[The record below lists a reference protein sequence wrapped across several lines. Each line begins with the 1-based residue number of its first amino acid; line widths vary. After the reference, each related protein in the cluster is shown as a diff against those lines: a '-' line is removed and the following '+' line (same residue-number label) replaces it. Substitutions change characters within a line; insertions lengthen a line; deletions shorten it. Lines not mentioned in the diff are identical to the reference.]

1 MRKFKRTAAVFTVLL
16 ILFGTFIFSV
26 PVSAE
31 GVYTPNEEPQAEG
44 VYIVNEDTG
53 LVMYD
58 KNGEERLYPA
68 SLTKIMSAIVILE
81 NVKDLDGTTGTMT
94 GELLTMI
101 QGTGSAVLNLAVGE
115 QITVRQMLYA
125 MLLASDGD
133 AALLAAATTSGSVD
147 AFVAK
152 MNEKAAAL
160 GCTNTHFTNPHGLHD
175 SGHYSCARDLY
186 LMIREAM
193 KYPVFNEIV
202 NSTRYTIPAT
212 NKHDARTVVTTNM
225 MLSYNLGAG
234 LYYEPI
240 RGIKT
245 GFTTPAGPCL
255 ASLAEKNG
263 QRYIIVLLKST
274 LLSSDGAV
282 DRNGAFKTTKALYEW
297 LFSTYAL
304 QTLLTRT
311 TVVKSIPVNYGDG
324 VDEVGIVPS
333 AEFVTMV
340 PKNADLSSII
350 VKFGDELK
358 DKTIDAPVETGTV
371 MGSAELLIGDKSLGT
386 VQLVAAASVSRNEL
400 SYIFA
405 QIGNFFSSDL
415 MIILACLLAL
425 AVAGYIVLNIVYNR
439 KKKSRYTPRKPAKRP
454 RSRNRNIFR

>member
-1 MRKFKRTAAVFTVLL
+1 MRKFKRAAAIFVMLLVLS
-16 ILFGTFIFSV
+16 GTFLFSA
-26 PVSAE
+26 SAE
-31 GVYTPNEEPQAEG
+31 GVYAPNEEPQAEG
-44 VYIVNEDTG
+44 VYIVNEDTD

-81 NVKDLDGTTGTMT
+81 NVKDLDGTVGTMT
-94 GELLTMI
+94 NELLTMI

-115 QITVRQMLYA
+115 EITMRQMLYA

-147 AFVAK
+147 AFVQQ
-152 MNEKAAAL
+152 MNEKATQL
-160 GCTNTHFTNPHGLHD
+160 GCINTHFTNPHGLHD
-175 SGHYSCARDLY
+175 DNHYSCAYDIY
-186 LMIREAM
+186 LMIKEAM

-212 NKHDARTVVTTNM
+212 NKHAARTIVTTNM
-225 MLSYNLGAG
+225 MLSYNLGG
-234 LYYEPI
+234 SLYYEPV

-274 LLSSDGAV
+274 LTSSDGSV
-282 DRNGAFKTTKALYEW
+282 DRYGAFKTTKTLYEW

-304 QTLLTRT
+304 QTLLTET

-324 VDEVGIVPS
+324 VDEIGLVPS

-340 PKNADLSSII
+340 PKNADISSII
-350 VKFGDELK
+350 VKFDDELK
-358 DKTIDAPVETGTV
+358 TKTVDAPVEAGTIL
-371 MGSAELLIGDKSLGT
+371 GTAELLIGDKSLGT
-386 VQLVAAASVSRNEL
+386 VQLVAATSVSRNEL
-400 SYIFA
+400 SYILA
-405 QIGNFFSSDL
+405 QIGNFFSSDI
-415 MIILACLLAL
+415 MIIIACVLAILI
-425 AVAGYIVLNIVYNR
+425 AGYIILNIVYNR
-439 KKKSRYTPRKPAKRP
+439 RKKSRYSAPSKRSKRP